1 MTKIKH
7 ILLWIGCLAGLSLQ
21 AQTLA
26 QAKELYK
33 DGEYQKAKPV
43 FKKYVKSQSGNGNY
57 HLWYGVCCLHTGEPD
72 VAVKHLEIAVK
83 KRIPSGQLFL
93 GQAYDNV
100 YRYQDAIDVYED
112 YIADLTKRKR
122 STQVADSL
130 LQHSKMGARL
140 LKGIEEVC
148 FVDSFV
154 VDKKDFLKAYKLS
167 PESGKLYTYE
177 EYFEDNSETEGTVY
191 ETELGNKLY
200 YAQMQQDSTI
210 SILSSNKMQDRWGKG
225 HLLPGAINEAVNA
238 NYPYVMTDGIT
249 IYYAADG
256 PHSLGGY
263 DIFVTRYNMAN
274 DTYLTPQNVGM
285 PFNSPANDYMY
296 VIDEFNNLG
305 WFASDRYQPEG
316 KVCIY
321 LFIPNASKQVYNF
334 EQTEPKKLMQLAK
347 LHSIQETWTDHQAV
361 EKARQ
366 RLMNVLQ
373 KQPVTEKRPAFEF
386 VINDQH
392 IYRRLS
398 DFQSEN
404 AKQAFNTYTL
414 LEKSD
419 NQLKKKLETLRSDY
433 LEANETD
440 KKKLT
445 PVILD
450 LEKRIEQLAAEK
462 QQAAIQVR
470 QLELQSRQ

>member
-1 MTKIKH
+1 MTKIKY
-7 ILLWIGCLAGLSLQ
+7 ILLLIGCLAGLNLQ
-21 AQTLA
+21 AQTLV

-33 DGEYQKAKPV
+33 NGEYQKAKPV

-57 HLWYGVCCLHTGEPD
+57 HLWYGVCCLHTEEPD
-72 VAVKHLEIAVK
+72 LAVKHLEIAVK

-93 GQAYDNV
+93 GQAYASV
-100 YRYQDAIDVYED
+100 YRYQDAIHVYED

-122 STQVADSL
+122 STQTADSL
-130 LQHSKMGARL
+130 LQHSKLGARL
-140 LKGIEEVC
+140 LKGVEEVC

-210 SILSSNKMQDRWGKG
+210 SILSCNKMQDQWGKG
-225 HLLPGAINEAVNA
+225 HLLPGAINEAINA

-256 PHSLGGY
+256 PQSLGGY

-305 WFASDRYQPEG
+305 WFASDRYQPED

-321 LFIPNASKQVYNF
+321 LFIPNASKQVYSY
-334 EQTEPKKLMQLAK
+334 EQTEPKKLLQLAK
-347 LHSIQETWTDHQAV
+347 LHSIQETWTDNQTV
-361 EKARQ
+361 EEARQ
-366 RLMNVLQ
+366 RLLNVLQ
-373 KQPVTEKRPAFEF
+373 MPPVEQKRPAFEF

-392 IYRRLS
+392 IYHKLS

-404 AKQAFNTYTL
+404 AKQAFNTYVL

-419 NQLKKKLETLRSDY
+419 NQLKKKLETLRLDY

-450 LEKRIEQLAAEK
+450 LEKRIEQLATEK
-462 QQAAIQVR
+462 QQAAMQVR
-470 QLELQSRQ
+470 QLELQSR

>member
-1 MTKIKH
+1 MRKIKH
-7 ILLWIGCLAGLSLQ
+7 ILLLIGCLAGLNLQ
-21 AQTLA
+21 AQTLT
-26 QAKELYK
+26 QAKELYRN
-33 DGEYQKAKPV
+33 GEYLKAKPV

-57 HLWYGVCCLHTGEPD
+57 HLWYGVCCLNTDEPEL
-72 VAVKHLEIAVK
+72 AVKHLEIAVK

-93 GQAYDNV
+93 GQAYAKV
-100 YRYQDAIDVYED
+100 YRYEDAIDVYED

-130 LQHSKMGARL
+130 LLNSKLGARL
-140 LKGIEEVC
+140 LKGVEKVC
-148 FVDSFV
+148 VIDSFV

-167 PESGKLYTYE
+167 PESGKIYTYK

-200 YAQMQQDSTI
+200 YAQTQKDGTI
-210 SILSSNKMQDRWGKG
+210 SILSSNKMQDQWGKG
-225 HLLPGAINEAVNA
+225 HLLPGTINEAVNA

-249 IYYAADG
+249 IYYAANG
-256 PHSLGGY
+256 SQSIGGY

-285 PFNSPANDYMY
+285 PFNSTANDYMY

-321 LFIPNASKQVYNF
+321 IFIPNASKQVYNY
-334 EQTEPKKLMQLAK
+334 EQTESKKLLQLAK
-347 LHSIQETWTDHQAV
+347 LHSIQETWTDKQTV
-361 EKARQ
+361 EEARQ
-366 RLMNVLQ
+366 RLLNVLNM
-373 KQPVTEKRPAFEF
+373 QPTVEKRPAFEF
-386 VINDQH
+386 IVNDRYTYH
-392 IYRRLS
+392 RLS
-398 DFQSEN
+398 DFHSEN
-404 AKQAFNTYTL
+404 AKQAFNNYTL
-414 LEKSD
+414 LKKSD
-419 NQLKKKLETLRSDY
+419 SQLKRKLATLRSDY

-450 LEKRIEQLAAEK
+450 LEKRIEQLETEK
-462 QQAAIQVR
+462 QQAAMQVR
-470 QLELQSRQ
+470 QLELQSRK